1 MVLSDV
7 DPQTLLSLIF
17 AQVFSDPMQ
26 TNHQTNRNNNVQI
39 QITEDLKTKKTNQI
53 NQNLP

>member
-39 QITEDLKTKKTNQI
+39 QITEDLKTKKN
-53 NQNLP
+53 